1 VRLVRILEEAAEE
14 AAEAAAWYQAE
25 KSGLGE
31 EFSDAVDAAIDL
43 IEEDMLPLLPMS
55 GEARALGAKRIIL
68 RRFPYDVVAI
78 ERQNEALVV
87 AIAHRSRQPGY
98 WRGRLNRP

>member
-43 IEEDMLPLLPMS
+43 IE
-55 GEARALGAKRIIL
+55 
-68 RRFPYDVVAI
+68 
-78 ERQNEALVV
+78 
-87 AIAHRSRQPGY
+87 
-98 WRGRLNRP
+98 